1 MTGAAR
7 PNQHVWAGMFSRVD
21 AMTEREYVTRQY
33 ECEANLELRRG
44 VWGPGPEG
52 VSPLDVLRTAVVS
65 ARPRQILE
73 IGCGTGHFARSVL
86 DAIPDCDYLA
96 TDLSEAMVEA
106 TRRLGV
112 PARQADA
119 TALPFMAETFDGVVA
134 AWMLY
139 HVPDLDRA
147 LKEARRVLRPGG
159 QLTVATNGD
168 AHLAELLAEA
178 GGRPLLTQFSSE
190 TAAEALGR
198 HFVHLTHRDIE
209 TRATFPD
216 HASAVAYLRTFSEDL
231 AAALPHFDGAREFAG
246 FTSIHTAR
254 RAPV

>member
-1 MTGAAR
+1 
-7 PNQHVWAGMFSRVD
+7 MFSRVD
-21 AMTEREYVTRQY
+21 AMTEREYATRQD
-33 ECEANLELRRG
+33 EREGNLEVRRG

-52 VSPLDVLRTAVVS
+52 VSPVDVLRTAVIS
-65 ARPRQILE
+65 ARPSEILE
-73 IGCGTGHFARSVL
+73 IGCGTGQFARSVM
-86 DAIPDCDYLA
+86 DAMPGCDYLA

-106 TRRLGV
+106 TGRLGV

-139 HVPDLDRA
+139 HVPDVDRA
-147 LKEARRVLRPGG
+147 LREARRVLRPAG

-178 GGRPLLTQFSSE
+178 GGRPLVTQFSSE
-190 TAAEALGR
+190 TAADALGR
-198 HFVHLTHRDIE
+198 HFAHVTQRDIE

-231 AAALPHFDGAREFAG
+231 AAALPPFTGAREFAG
-246 FTSIHTAR
+246 FTSILTAR
-254 RAPV
+254 